1 VWFGEFEFMQ
11 RGILSAHSAVESGAF
26 ATPPGTIFDVAF
38 FEHCTMG
45 DKQLMIELIGLFKS
59 QVEKTEIELMDITSD
74 AKWRFLAH
82 TLKGAASAIGAVE
95 IETLASAWENR
106 PAPKRFSERE
116 ALRAT
121 LEQVAKRFFVKAQ
134 AVLA

>member
-1 VWFGEFEFMQ
+1 MQ
-11 RGILSAHSAVESGAF
+11 RGILSAHSAAESGAF

-45 DKQLMIELIGLFKS
+45 DKHLMIELIGLFKS
-59 QVEKTEIELMDITSD
+59 QIEKTENELTEISSD

-95 IETLASAWENR
+95 IETLASSWENR

-116 ALRAT
+116 ALRET
-121 LEQVAKRFFVKAQ
+121 LQQVAKRFFVKAQ
-134 AVLA
+134 SVLA

>member
-1 VWFGEFEFMQ
+1 MQ
-11 RGILSAHSAVESGAF
+11 RSILSAHGAGENGAF
-26 ATPPGTIFDVAF
+26 TPPPGTIFDVAF

-59 QVEKTEIELMDITSD
+59 QIEKSENELMDISSD

-82 TLKGAASAIGAVE
+82 TLKGAASAIGAIE

-116 ALRAT
+116 ALRET
-121 LEQVAKRFFVKAQ
+121 LQQVAKRFFNKAQ